1 MRAPISAVVV
11 AGGNSTR
18 LGQDKRAL
26 RLWGDHGPTLLERT
40 VATMAQ
46 HCDDVI
52 VVLND
57 PEAWPHL
64 AARVVP
70 DLYSQGGALA
80 GIYSGLVAATNPFVF
95 AVASDM
101 PLLNPA
107 LIAWMIA
114 QPRDYDVLV
123 PRTVSS
129 RARNRLGAQSL
140 HAIYGPACREP
151 IRRQLDAGKLQVI
164 GFYSDVCVHYVEH
177 ATVSALDPEG
187 TAFRNVNTPDEL
199 LEARRILEHRAKF

>member
-1 MRAPISAVVV
+1 
-11 AGGNSTR
+11 
-18 LGQDKRAL
+18 
-26 RLWGDHGPTLLERT
+26 
-40 VATMAQ
+40 
-46 HCDDVI
+46 
-52 VVLND
+52 VLND

-70 DLYSQGGALA
+70 DLYLQGGALG

-101 PLLNPA
+101 PLLSPA

-114 QPRDYDVLV
+114 QPHDFDVLV
-123 PRTVSS
+123 PRTSS
-129 RARNRLGAQSL
+129 GPRNRLGAESL

-151 IRRQLDAGKLQVI
+151 IRRQLDAGNLQVI

-187 TAFRNVNTPDEL
+187 TAFRNINTSDEL
-199 LEARRILEHRAKF
+199 LEVRRMLEHRAKI